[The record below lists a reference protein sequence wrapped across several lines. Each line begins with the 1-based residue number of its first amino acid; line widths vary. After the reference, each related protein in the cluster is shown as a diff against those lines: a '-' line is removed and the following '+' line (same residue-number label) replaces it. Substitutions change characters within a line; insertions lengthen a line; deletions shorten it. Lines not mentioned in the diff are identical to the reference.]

1 MNIYIFE
8 KLFEEEFITGTALE
22 NIRDKEKK
30 KLFSLHWEL
39 KTLLYLGIVLLTTGL
54 GILIYKNL
62 DTIGHQVIV
71 LSIAVG
77 CAACFGYC
85 FKKSSGFTRLK
96 NPVIKIWPDY
106 ILLLGCLLL
115 LIFIAYIQFQYNI
128 FGNRLGMATFI
139 PMIILFVSAYY
150 FDHIGVLSMAI
161 TNLAAW
167 AGITVTPLHILQDND
182 FNSTNIIYTGLALGV
197 VLLAVAQL
205 SVSKNFKAHFAFTYK
220 NFGANVLLISCLAA
234 LFSINY
240 LWFLLL
246 GGACSYLFISAI
258 REKSFY
264 FIVITLLYAYVGI
277 SYMVIRMLST
287 IGDIG
292 SVYLGLF
299 YFILSG
305 IFLIRVMMSY
315 NKQFKKI

>member
-1 MNIYIFE
+1 MNIHIFE
-8 KLFEEEFITGTALE
+8 RLREQEFITDSALQI
-22 NIRDKEKK
+22 IREKEKK

-39 KTLLYLGIVLLTTGL
+39 KTILYLGIVLLTTGL
-54 GILIYKNL
+54 GILVYKNI

-71 LSIAVG
+71 AMIAIG

-85 FKKSSGFTRLK
+85 LKKSPGLSRLK
-96 NPVIKIWPDY
+96 NPVTKIWPDY

-115 LIFIAYIQFQYNI
+115 LILIAYIQFQYNV
-128 FGNRLGMATFI
+128 FGTRLGMATFI
-139 PMIILFVSAYY
+139 PMIILFISAYY

-182 FNSTNIIYTGLALGV
+182 FSSTSIIYTGMALGA
-197 VLLAVAQL
+197 VLLAVAHL
-205 SVSKNFKAHFAFTYK
+205 SVLKNIKAHFAFTYK
-220 NFGANVLLISCLAA
+220 NFGAHGLLISCLAG
-234 LFSINY
+234 LFTINY
-240 LWFLLL
+240 LWFIIL
-246 GGACSYLFISAI
+246 AAVCAYLFITAI

-264 FIVITLLYAYVGI
+264 FIVITLLYAYIGI
-277 SYMVIRMLST
+277 SYMVIELLGNIRDM
-287 IGDIG
+287 G
-292 SVYLGLF
+292 SVYLGLI

-305 IFLIRVMMSY
+305 IFLIRIMMNF